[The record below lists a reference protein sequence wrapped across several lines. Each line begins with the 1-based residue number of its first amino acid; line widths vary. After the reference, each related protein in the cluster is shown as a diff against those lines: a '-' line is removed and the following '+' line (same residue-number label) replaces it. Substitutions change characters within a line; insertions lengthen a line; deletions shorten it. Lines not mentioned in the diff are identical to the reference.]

1 MSIIWCRLHIP
12 FFSAE
17 EMAFWIIYRF
27 EIRNDATWRP
37 KYYRIPL
44 TVDPSERVRN
54 FINYAERGLVMRLP
68 LFSIHEC
75 DDEDY
80 GARIRMEESTGSIH
94 DEYYNY
100 KTMFMVGRGRSGL
113 VHLDPD
119 KTWKEQGVQNED
131 CVYRFKR
138 GTFRPAEAA

>member
-1 MSIIWCRLHIP
+1 MARIWIT
-12 FFSAE
+12 
-17 EMAFWIIYRF
+17 YRF

-37 KYYRIPL
+37 KYYRIPMN
-44 TVDPSERVRN
+44 VDPSERVRN
-54 FINYAERGLVMRLP
+54 FINYVEGGMLMRLP

-75 DDEDY
+75 RDEDY
-80 GARIRMEESTGSIH
+80 GARIIMEESTGRIY

-100 KTMFMVGRGRSGL
+100 KTMFVIWRPGIGM

-138 GTFRPAEAA
+138 GRLRPAEAA